1 LVEADHEVKNESGF
15 LAFACLPRAGSEL
28 QLKSSLGSGGKMT
41 PQEMRMLYDYNAW
54 ANRRSLEAAS
64 ALTAEKFV
72 QPMGSSFGS
81 VRDTLAHIWGA
92 EWIWL
97 ERFQGRSPSSLP
109 DTTQFP
115 DMASLRER
123 WDELETRL
131 LGFVRGLTQA
141 DLERVFEYKTLK
153 FGVYRNPLWESMQHL
168 VNHGTY
174 HRGQVTTLLR
184 QLAAQPIATDLMH
197 FYRERATAAGA

>member
-1 LVEADHEVKNESGF
+1 
-15 LAFACLPRAGSEL
+15 
-28 QLKSSLGSGGKMT
+28 MT
-41 PQEMRMLYDYNAW
+41 PQEMRVLYDYNAW
-54 ANRRSLEAAS
+54 ANHRSLDAAA

-81 VRDTLAHIWGA
+81 VRDTLAHIFGA

-109 DTTQFP
+109 DTTQFQ
-115 DMASLRER
+115 DIARLRER
-123 WDELETRL
+123 WNEHEARL
-131 LGFVRGLTQA
+131 LGFVRGLTQS

-153 FGVYRNPLWESMQHL
+153 FGVYKNPLCESMQHV

-184 QLAAQPIATDLMH
+184 QLGAQPIATDLMH
-197 FYRERATAAGA
+197 FHRERATAAGA